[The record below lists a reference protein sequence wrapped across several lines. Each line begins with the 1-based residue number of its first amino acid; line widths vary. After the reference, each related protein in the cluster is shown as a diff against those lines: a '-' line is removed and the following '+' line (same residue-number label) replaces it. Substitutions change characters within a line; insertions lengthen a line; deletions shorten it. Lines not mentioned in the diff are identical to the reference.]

1 MAEIYTFVPKPKENP
16 ELEKLRVKLLS
27 LYEQREN
34 IVNEIRYTKDA
45 IKLLEKGEKWPKMMT
60 I

>member
-1 MAEIYTFVPKPKENP
+1 MAEIYTFIPKAKENP

-45 IKLLEKGEKWPKMMT
+45 IKLLEKGEK
-60 I
+60 

>member
-27 LYEQREN
+27 LYEQREY

-45 IKLLEKGEKWPKMMT
+45 IKLLEKGEK
-60 I
+60 